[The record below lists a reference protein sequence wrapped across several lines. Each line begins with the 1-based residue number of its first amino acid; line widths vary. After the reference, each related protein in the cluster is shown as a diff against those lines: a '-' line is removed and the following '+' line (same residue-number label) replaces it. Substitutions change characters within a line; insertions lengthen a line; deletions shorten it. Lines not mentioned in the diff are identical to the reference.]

1 MKRSVVLVIAVVAV
15 ALLTTSELARR
26 AFLAQTTTGNDDE
39 IPPAEMIGEGVTST
53 GDDEL
58 GGGVTPDGNTLI
70 FEKSAAPH
78 YFVHHL

>member
-15 ALLTTSELARR
+15 ALTTSELAKR

-39 IPPAEMIGEGVTST
+39 IPPAEMIGEGVIST